1 MKRDSSLRP
10 RAQARNRK
18 LRDWFWTR
26 REKKKT
32 PRWPAA
38 AHVMIDDAGRREQQP
53 WQRHP
58 ATGDA
63 AKTTTT
69 TVTAISETETA
80 RKRKEM
86 KLVVCSDDGGEAE
99 L

>member
-38 AHVMIDDAGRREQQP
+38 AHVMIGDAGRRREQQP
-53 WQRHP
+53 RQLHP

-69 TVTAISETETA
+69 TITAISETETA
-80 RKRKEM
+80 RQRK
-86 KLVVCSDDGGEAE
+86 K
-99 L
+99 